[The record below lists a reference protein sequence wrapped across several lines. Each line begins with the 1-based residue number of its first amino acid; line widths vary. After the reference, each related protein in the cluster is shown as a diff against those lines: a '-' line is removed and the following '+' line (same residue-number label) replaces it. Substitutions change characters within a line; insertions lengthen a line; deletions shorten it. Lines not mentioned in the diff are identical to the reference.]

1 MSARPSP
8 AYAARATRPATRA
21 AVVDADGMGAFLP
34 GALAREGVRSVLVRS
49 DAPNPHLANHPD
61 LTDLAPEVTHRGEV
75 AATADAL
82 RRYGVD
88 RVVAGAES
96 GVLLADALSAELGTP
111 GHGMSRPS
119 ARRDKYEMACAVRE
133 SGQATADCLA
143 TDSADEVVAWAR
155 GHGRWPVVLK
165 PLASAGT
172 DNVLF
177 CRSTAQLR
185 AGVAAITAGRDRY
198 GGRNLAVLVQEHLA
212 GEEYFVNTVSSG
224 GVHHVVEVWRYH
236 KRPVGDRPMYDHEEP
251 VPPDEPVVGEL
262 TAYTLRV
269 LDALEIRN
277 GAAHTEVIRT
287 GRGPVL
293 VECAARHGGSHTPS
307 VVSRFLGTDQLAC
320 LARAVARPDQAA
332 LGRLP
337 RYRPRAH
344 LRYVTLLS
352 PRAGGPLSAER
363 FARVRA
369 LGTFVEM
376 ALTMPEGTVLPRT
389 RDLASS
395 PGFVY
400 LASADPARVAAD
412 HRRLRA
418 LEHGDL
424 YGPATTTTPPGER
437 YGDR

>member
-1 MSARPSP
+1 MSAQSSP
-8 AYAARATRPATRA
+8 AYAAARATGPATQV

-34 GALAREGVRSVLVRS
+34 AALAREGVRSVRVRS
-49 DAPNPHLANHPD
+49 DAPNPHLSPRPD
-61 LTDLAPEVTHRGEV
+61 RSGCSGPSSEVTHRGDLT
-75 AATADAL
+75 ATADAL
-82 RRYGVD
+82 RRCGVD
-88 RVVAGAES
+88 FVVAGAES
-96 GVLLADALSAELGTP
+96 GVLLADALSAELRTP
-111 GHGMSRPS
+111 GHGMRRPS

-133 SGQATADCLA
+133 YGLATAACLA
-143 TDSADEVVAWAR
+143 TDSADEVAAWAQ

-177 CRSTAQLR
+177 CRSEAELR

-198 GGRNLAVLVQEHLA
+198 GRRNHAVLVQEHLA

-236 KRPVGDRPMYDHEEP
+236 KRPVDDRPMYDHEEP
-251 VPPDEPVVGEL
+251 VPPDDPVVGVL

-320 LARAVARPDQAA
+320 LARAVAHPEEAA
-332 LGRLP
+332 RGRLP
-337 RYRPRAH
+337 RYHPRAH
-344 LRYVTLLS
+344 LRYVTLRA
-352 PRAGGPLSAER
+352 PRDGGPLSTER
-363 FARVRA
+363 FAPVRA
-369 LGTFVEM
+369 LSTFVDM

-395 PGFVY
+395 PGYVY
-400 LASADPARVAAD
+400 LGSADPARVAAD
-412 HRRLRA
+412 HQRLRA

-424 YGPATTTTPPGER
+424 YGDPR
-437 YGDR
+437 R